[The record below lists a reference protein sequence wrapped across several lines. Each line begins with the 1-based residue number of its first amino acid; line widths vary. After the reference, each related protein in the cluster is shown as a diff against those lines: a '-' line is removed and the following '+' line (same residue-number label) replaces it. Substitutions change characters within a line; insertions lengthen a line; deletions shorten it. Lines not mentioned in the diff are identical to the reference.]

1 MNKILPEPSKLQLK
15 CIKCFYKLATRRP
28 LVHNPTSPSLNS
40 CAVRNI
46 PRTVVGVAMF
56 SSAADLQGAG
66 TKLTVSDSLK
76 KYLSSRRGS
85 GAPPALSESD
95 LTQEE
100 KV

>member
-1 MNKILPEPSKLQLK
+1 
-15 CIKCFYKLATRRP
+15 
-28 LVHNPTSPSLNS
+28 
-40 CAVRNI
+40 
-46 PRTVVGVAMF
+46 MF

-66 TKLTVSDSLK
+66 TTLTVGDSLK

-100 KV
+100 KVWQEFQI

>member
-1 MNKILPEPSKLQLK
+1 MN
-15 CIKCFYKLATRRP
+15 CCRA
-28 LVHNPTSPSLNS
+28 
-40 CAVRNI
+40 
-46 PRTVVGVAMF
+46 AM
-56 SSAADLQGAG
+56 SSTAADSPGAG
-66 TKLTVSDSLK
+66 SKLTVGDSLK

>member
-1 MNKILPEPSKLQLK
+1 M
-15 CIKCFYKLATRRP
+15 
-28 LVHNPTSPSLNS
+28 VHNPTSPSLNS
-40 CAVRNI
+40 CAVRNFS
-46 PRTVVGVAMF
+46 RTVVGAAM
-56 SSAADLQGAG
+56 SSSSVDDLQGAG
-66 TKLTVSDSLK
+66 TKLTVGDSLK